1 MGEGMFQPQIEIV
14 SGDRHDS
21 VIVIVRQACV
31 SSSWPLVHAAILQEF
46 QIGNDVTV
54 DLTTSQSVD
63 CSVEQ
68 NLKALTTELQG
79 QGKRLSVLLP
89 GLPTSPVA

>member
-1 MGEGMFQPQIEIV
+1 MFQPHIEIV
-14 SGDRHDS
+14 SGQRHDS

-31 SSSWPLVHAAILQEF
+31 SSSWPPVRAAILQEF

-54 DLTTSQSVD
+54 DLTSSQFVD
-63 CSVEQ
+63 CGVEQ
-68 NLKALTTELQG
+68 NLRELTTELQG

-89 GLPTSPVA
+89 GLPA